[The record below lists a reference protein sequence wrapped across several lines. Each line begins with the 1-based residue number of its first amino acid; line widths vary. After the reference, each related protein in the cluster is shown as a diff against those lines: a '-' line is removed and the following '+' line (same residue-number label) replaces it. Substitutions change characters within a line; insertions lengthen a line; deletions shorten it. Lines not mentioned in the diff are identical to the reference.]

1 MKVCEFRVTAVF
13 PLGPDFIQRTREL
26 EGIVGHTCAGSG
38 AGCDGERDVDWYFDT
53 NRKAVIAYNKL
64 RKVEWLKESG
74 WELVRP

>member
-1 MKVCEFRVTAVF
+1 
-13 PLGPDFIQRTREL
+13 
-26 EGIVGHTCAGSG
+26 
-38 AGCDGERDVDWYFDT
+38 VDWYFDT